1 MDRLERKMTNN
12 LLLLNLILSSATLFF
27 ILYNTFHKEKHEE
40 KIIAKKEDLSLLQ
53 KIVEYIT
60 SKNLEPSIE
69 LDDSGR
75 YFLAIK
81 VEKNRF
87 ANILYS
93 DDYKNISADSKEFD
107 KKYNEATSLIDKFI
121 ECEGLKKG
129 ENK

>member
-1 MDRLERKMTNN
+1 
-12 LLLLNLILSSATLFF
+12 
-27 ILYNTFHKEKHEE
+27 
-40 KIIAKKEDLSLLQ
+40 
-53 KIVEYIT
+53 
-60 SKNLEPSIE
+60 
-69 LDDSGR
+69 
-75 YFLAIK
+75 LAIK